1 MRLEFNRL
9 AEADI
14 FRILEYY
21 EGIGGPELADE
32 FYGEL
37 REFLDKAAKSPEAY
51 AIRERD
57 IRRVNLERFPFHF
70 LFRVVDD
77 RVRILV
83 VRHHSRR
90 PSLGIQRR

>member
-14 FRILEYY
+14 FRILDYY

-37 REFLDKAAKSPEAY
+37 REFLDKAAKSRKPT
-51 AIRERD
+51 
-57 IRRVNLERFPFHF
+57 
-70 LFRVVDD
+70 
-77 RVRILV
+77 
-83 VRHHSRR
+83 
-90 PSLGIQRR
+90 PSASGIFAG